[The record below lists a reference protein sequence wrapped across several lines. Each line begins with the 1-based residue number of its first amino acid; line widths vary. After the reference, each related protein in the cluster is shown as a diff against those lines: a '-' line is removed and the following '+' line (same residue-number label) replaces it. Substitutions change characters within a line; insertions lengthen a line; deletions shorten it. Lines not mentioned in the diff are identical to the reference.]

1 MSVTCLFRSVKLTK
15 NADLDKWRYSS
26 NSIGFDSRSEFS
38 FTDGSMGKNVFIF
51 VADMNSSVH
60 TDNKNKDILILG
72 EGTTQG
78 LDDTT
83 LTAKAKYYVNFIHLR
98 KRFVWTL
105 HYNLNNSF
113 FFVKATKI
121 YQFKAK
127 DSQTKNYA
135 LCLGNISKDFTINNM
150 KKQY

>member
-78 LDDTT
+78 LDDTA
-83 LTAKAKYYVNFIHLR
+83 LTAKAKYSVNFIHLR